1 MRLLTKNTLVLL
13 AVTLIIFVAGG
24 FVFYSQLKKIMN
36 EEAVEALYI
45 KKSEIEN
52 YITKNKK
59 LPESISLEELLI
71 FVESKNP
78 SKESLN
84 DRMIYIEEEQEDMP
98 YKQLSFNVAFEDK
111 NYKCTVSKSLLEA
124 DDLIETIFQSFS
136 IIIGLLII
144 VFVSINYLFSKQIW
158 KPFFKT
164 LKQINDYEIENH
176 QVLNFESNGAK
187 EFEQLNE
194 AIKKMTQKI
203 SNDFN
208 NLKSFTENASHELQ
222 TPLSIIKNKI
232 ELLLQTEGLTEEL
245 AKQLLEISQTTN
257 RLSKLNQTLLL
268 MTKIENNQFTNTETI
283 NLSNIVTNK
292 LKQFED
298 LIEIKQL
305 TITSS
310 IDNITVLI
318 HPMLADI
325 IVSNL
330 LSNAIKYT
338 PEKGEIK
345 INLNTSSFTISNNGA
360 PLKAKDNELFTRF
373 YKENEDSASTGLG
386 LALVKQ
392 IASINKHKVNYGYL
406 NSSHTFTYFFH
417 D

>member
-71 FVESKNP
+71 FAESKNL

-98 YKQLSFNVAFEDK
+98 YKQLSFNVVFEDK
-111 NYKCTVSKSLLEA
+111 NYTCTVSKSLLEA
-124 DDLIETIFQSFS
+124 DDLIETILQSFS

-232 ELLLQTEGLTEEL
+232 ELLLQTEGLTDEL
-245 AKQLLEISQTTN
+245 AKQLIEISQTTN

-283 NLSNIVTNK
+283 NFSNIVTNK

-345 INLNTSSFTISNNGA
+345 INLNTSIFTISNNGA

-373 YKENEDSASTGLG
+373 YKENEDSTSTGLG

-392 IASINKHKVNYGYL
+392 IAAINKHKVNYGYL

>member
-13 AVTLIIFVAGG
+13 LVTLIIFVAGG
-24 FVFYSQLKKIMN
+24 FVFYSQLKNIMN
-36 EEAVEALYI
+36 EEALEALYI

-59 LPESISLEELLI
+59 LPESISLEELLS
-71 FVESKNP
+71 FAESKNP

-98 YKQLSFNVAFEDK
+98 YKQLSFNVVFEDK

-124 DDLIETIFQSFS
+124 DDLIETILQSFS

-232 ELLLQTEGLTEEL
+232 ELLLQTEDLTDEL
-245 AKQLLEISQTTN
+245 AKQLIEISQTTN

-283 NLSNIVTNK
+283 NFSNIVTNK

-345 INLNTSSFTISNNGA
+345 INLNTSIFTISNNGA

-373 YKENEDSASTGLG
+373 YKENEDSTSTGLG

-392 IASINKHKVNYGYL
+392 IAAINKHKVNYGYL

>member
-71 FVESKNP
+71 FAESKNL

-98 YKQLSFNVAFEDK
+98 YKQLSFNVVFEDK
-111 NYKCTVSKSLLEA
+111 NYTCTVSKSLLEA
-124 DDLIETIFQSFS
+124 DDLIETILQSFS

-158 KPFFKT
+158 KPFFKK
-164 LKQINDYEIENH
+164 LKKINDYEIENH

-232 ELLLQTEGLTEEL
+232 ELLLQTEGLTDEL
-245 AKQLLEISQTTN
+245 AKQLIEISQTTN

-283 NLSNIVTNK
+283 NFSNIVTNK

-345 INLNTSSFTISNNGA
+345 INLNTSIFTISNNGA

-373 YKENEDSASTGLG
+373 YKENEDSTSTGLG

-392 IASINKHKVNYGYL
+392 IAAINKHKVNYGYL

>member
-13 AVTLIIFVAGG
+13 AVTLIIFVTGG
-24 FVFYSQLKKIMN
+24 FIFYSQLKKIMN

-59 LPESISLEELLI
+59 LPESISLEELLS

-98 YKQLSFNVAFEDK
+98 YKQLSFNVVFEDK
-111 NYKCTVSKSLLEA
+111 NYTCTVSKSLLEA
-124 DDLIETIFQSFS
+124 DDLIETILQSFS

-176 QVLNFESNGAK
+176 QVLSFESNGAK

-232 ELLLQTEGLTEEL
+232 ELLLQTEGLTDEL
-245 AKQLLEISQTTN
+245 AKQLIEISQTTN

-268 MTKIENNQFTNTETI
+268 MSKIENNQFTSTETI
-283 NLSNIVTNK
+283 NFSNVVANK
-292 LKQFED
+292 LKHFED
-298 LIEIKQL
+298 LIEIKKL
-305 TITSS
+305 KIISS
-310 IDNITVLI
+310 LDNVMVEI

-325 IVSNL
+325 IASNL

-338 PEKGEIK
+338 AEKGEIK
-345 INLNTSSFTISNNGA
+345 LELNRTYFKISNHGEHLIANTD
-360 PLKAKDNELFTRF
+360 KLFSRF
-373 YKENEDSASTGLG
+373 YKENEDSTSTGLG

-392 IASINKHKVNYGYL
+392 IASINKHKVNYDYL